1 MSNFDKIIDNLIENI
16 CNILM
21 VLLLMMILMVFISI
35 VFRYFFN
42 ISSASL
48 QELIMYCHA
57 IIFMFGISYT
67 LKENGH
73 VKIDIIFNT
82 FSKKIQSY
90 ISIIGILLFIFPMA
104 FFLIYISM
112 GMVIQ
117 SWLILEGSSEA
128 GGLNLVFILKTIIPL
143 TGFLILLQSSSQLL
157 KLIKG
162 YKMGI
167 EIFAIIFIVFTF
179 IILLSG
185 IPVAFVLSG
194 SALLFSLIGIMFG
207 VFDYSYLLAIP
218 NRILGIMSNQNLLA
232 VPLFIFMGLVLEK
245 TKIAEELLM
254 AMNILYKNTDGGFA
268 ISVVLVGVLM
278 GASTGIVG
286 ASVVTLGLLSLPVM
300 VKNNYPRPLACGVI
314 CASGTLGQI
323 IPPSLVLILLADVL
337 SSAYQQAQLNL
348 GIFTPETVTISDLFA
363 GALIP
368 GLLLPVMFIF
378 YIKSLKI
385 NNINKDITKDIGE
398 NINIISSFFPP
409 ILLIITV
416 LGSIVLGIATPSEA
430 ASLGAI
436 GSLLIAFA
444 KNKLSFNV
452 IRNTSKG
459 TIKLTSM
466 VFLILIGATFFS
478 LVFRGFEG
486 EELIQNLLS
495 HGPENKYLSLIIT
508 LGIMFFLG
516 FILDFIEIIFI
527 IIPLFGPVLFSY
539 GFDPIW
545 VGILIAMVLQ
555 TSFLTPPFGFSLFYL
570 RGVAPKEIPTKD
582 IYKGVL
588 PFIII
593 QIIAIGLVFMFPQI
607 ALFLP
612 DLLN

>member
-1 MSNFDKIIDNLIENI
+1 
-16 CNILM
+16 
-21 VLLLMMILMVFISI
+21 
-35 VFRYFFN
+35 
-42 ISSASL
+42 
-48 QELIMYCHA
+48 
-57 IIFMFGISYT
+57 
-67 LKENGH
+67 
-73 VKIDIIFNT
+73 
-82 FSKKIQSY
+82 
-90 ISIIGILLFIFPMA
+90 
-104 FFLIYISM
+104 
-112 GMVIQ
+112 
-117 SWLILEGSSEA
+117 
-128 GGLNLVFILKTIIPL
+128 
-143 TGFLILLQSSSQLL
+143 
-157 KLIKG
+157 
-162 YKMGI
+162 MGI

-194 SALLFSLIGIMFG
+194 SALLFSFIGIMFG

-300 VKNNYPRPLACGVI
+300 IKNNYPRPLACGVI

-486 EELIQNLLS
+486 GRVNS
-495 HGPENKYLSLIIT
+495 KFTIT
-508 LGIMFFLG
+508 W
-516 FILDFIEIIFI
+516 
-527 IIPLFGPVLFSY
+527 S
-539 GFDPIW
+539 
-545 VGILIAMVLQ
+545 
-555 TSFLTPPFGFSLFYL
+555 
-570 RGVAPKEIPTKD
+570 RK
-582 IYKGVL
+582 
-588 PFIII
+588 
-593 QIIAIGLVFMFPQI
+593 
-607 ALFLP
+607 
-612 DLLN
+612 

>member
-1 MSNFDKIIDNLIENI
+1 
-16 CNILM
+16 
-21 VLLLMMILMVFISI
+21 
-35 VFRYFFN
+35 
-42 ISSASL
+42 
-48 QELIMYCHA
+48 
-57 IIFMFGISYT
+57 
-67 LKENGH
+67 
-73 VKIDIIFNT
+73 
-82 FSKKIQSY
+82 
-90 ISIIGILLFIFPMA
+90 
-104 FFLIYISM
+104 
-112 GMVIQ
+112 
-117 SWLILEGSSEA
+117 
-128 GGLNLVFILKTIIPL
+128 
-143 TGFLILLQSSSQLL
+143 
-157 KLIKG
+157 
-162 YKMGI
+162 MGI
-167 EIFAIIFIVFTF
+167 EIFAIIFIAFTF

-194 SALLFSLIGIMFG
+194 SALLFSFIGIMFG

-300 VKNNYPRPLACGVI
+300 IKNNYPRPLACGVI

-593 QIIAIGLVFMFPQI
+593 QIITIGLVFMFPQI

>member
-1 MSNFDKIIDNLIENI
+1 
-16 CNILM
+16 
-21 VLLLMMILMVFISI
+21 
-35 VFRYFFN
+35 
-42 ISSASL
+42 
-48 QELIMYCHA
+48 
-57 IIFMFGISYT
+57 
-67 LKENGH
+67 
-73 VKIDIIFNT
+73 
-82 FSKKIQSY
+82 
-90 ISIIGILLFIFPMA
+90 
-104 FFLIYISM
+104 
-112 GMVIQ
+112 
-117 SWLILEGSSEA
+117 
-128 GGLNLVFILKTIIPL
+128 
-143 TGFLILLQSSSQLL
+143 
-157 KLIKG
+157 
-162 YKMGI
+162 MGI
-167 EIFAIIFIVFTF
+167 EIFAIIFIAFTF

-194 SALLFSLIGIMFG
+194 SALLFSFIGIMFG

-385 NNINKDITKDIGE
+385 NNINKNITEDISE

-416 LGSIVLGIATPSEA
+416 LGSIVLGVATPSEA

-436 GSLLIAFA
+436 GSLLIAFT

-555 TSFLTPPFGFSLFYL
+555 TSFLTPPFGFSFFFL

>member
-1 MSNFDKIIDNLIENI
+1 
-16 CNILM
+16 
-21 VLLLMMILMVFISI
+21 
-35 VFRYFFN
+35 
-42 ISSASL
+42 
-48 QELIMYCHA
+48 
-57 IIFMFGISYT
+57 
-67 LKENGH
+67 
-73 VKIDIIFNT
+73 
-82 FSKKIQSY
+82 
-90 ISIIGILLFIFPMA
+90 
-104 FFLIYISM
+104 
-112 GMVIQ
+112 
-117 SWLILEGSSEA
+117 
-128 GGLNLVFILKTIIPL
+128 
-143 TGFLILLQSSSQLL
+143 
-157 KLIKG
+157 
-162 YKMGI
+162 MGI
-167 EIFAIIFIVFTF
+167 EIFAIIFIIFTF

-207 VFDYSYLLAIP
+207 IFDYSYLLAIP

-254 AMNILYKNTDGGFA
+254 AMNVLYKNTDGGFA

-436 GSLLIAFA
+436 GSLLIAFT
-444 KNKLSFNV
+444 KNKLSFNI

-508 LGIMFFLG
+508 LVIMFFLG